1 MFHPPLPRKEGSLAA
16 GRFTGAGDNK
26 MAGGGEREFRGPSLA
41 VTVKIG
47 FVLVLSLALAT
58 LCGFYLCFAQI
69 AELRTRLE
77 GTCVCRDTVRGLVG
91 EGGVQAPRPR
101 GPIARSDRRGVPED
115 ADDIYLRRRSRRRR
129 DGMGMDMDTT
139 GSYLWIPAYSR
150 IPVDVLTSFC
160 NKTREFCPPGL
171 PGPQGLPGTD
181 GTVGPAGP
189 AGQPGLPGEP
199 GPAGKPG
206 PPGDMG
212 PPGLPGDPGS
222 GATEAFVP
230 VPGPPGKPGIIG
242 PPGPS
247 GPPGQKGDGGLNG
260 EKGSVGAPGKP
271 GVDGLPGLDGLPGA
285 PGPMGPPGLP
295 GEDGR
300 PGPKGDVGPSGPR
313 GKRGDTGFPGMFGP
327 KGDKGA
333 PGLRGPPGMP
343 GKPGEKGDS
352 GGRGESGVLTNS
364 EFGSVIVQGEPG
376 PPGPAGPAGP
386 PGPRGTPG
394 IPGPRGPK
402 GSGGAMDKV
411 VLERLARCA
420 GNKTDHESLQVGTE
434 NEIPLEAPQGKKVDK
449 TNGCVDRILK
459 SVGGAETVL
468 KNGAYWG
475 AWMTDPEQSR
485 DDKGDKFWI
494 MPHFEGLHVEGY
506 KTLDDVKWRRDP
518 TSYELPNYYEGTG
531 HVVYNGSLYYHAA
544 GSRTIVKYDLKSRE
558 VSATTNIP
566 KLGYRSPKYLYKYD
580 YSYVDLA
587 VDEHGVWVIYAS
599 PESDGNIVVALL
611 DSKSL
616 RVVRTVM
623 TNHMKNSAGEAF
635 VTCGV
640 LYATRSPYEADT
652 LVDYAYDLFSETELD
667 VGVPFQT
674 AHGMLVMLSY
684 NPREQVLYGWDK
696 GFLVRYPLK
705 F

>member
-1 MFHPPLPRKEGSLAA
+1 MFHPPLPERECSSTPTEGRPGGL
-16 GRFTGAGDNK
+16 DK
-26 MAGGGEREFRGPSLA
+26 MAGATEREFRGTSVA
-41 VTVKIG
+41 VSVKIL
-47 FVLVLSLALAT
+47 FVVVLSLAVAT

-77 GTCVCRDTVRGLVG
+77 GTCECRDTGG
-91 EGGVQAPRPR
+91 EGGVRAPPG
-101 GPIARSDRRGVPED
+101 GPTVRSDPRRGVPDD
-115 ADDIYLRRRSRRRR
+115 ADDIYLRKRSRRRR
-129 DGMGMDMDTT
+129 DGMGMNMDTT

-199 GPAGKPG
+199 GPVGEPG

-230 VPGPPGKPGIIG
+230 VPGPPGRPGIIG
-242 PPGPS
+242 PPGPQ
-247 GPPGQKGDGGLNG
+247 GPPGQKGDGGTNG

-295 GEDGR
+295 GEDGQ
-300 PGPKGDVGPSGPR
+300 PGPKGDVGPVGPR

-333 PGLRGPPGMP
+333 PGLRGPPGMT

-352 GGRGESGVLTNS
+352 GNRGESGVLTSS

-402 GSGGAMDKV
+402 GSSGTMDKV

-420 GNKTDHESLQVGTE
+420 ENKTESLQVGTE

-475 AWMTDPEQSR
+475 AWMTDPQQSR
-485 DDKGDKFWI
+485 DAKGDKFWI

-531 HVVYNGSLYYHAA
+531 HVVYNGSLFYHAA
-544 GSRTIVKYDLKSRE
+544 GSRTIVKYDLASRK

-611 DSKSL
+611 DAKTL

-640 LYATRSPYEADT
+640 LYATRSPYESDT
-652 LVDYAYDLFSETELD
+652 NKIDYAYDLFTEKELD

-696 GFLVRYPLK
+696 GYLVRYSLN